1 MTMTV
6 GVFKNRYMRGRNKV
20 FNELKVEPFETFE
33 TLDEVVEIDETLAF
47 LDMKTKLT
55 KHLLALRPRE
65 ERVIRE
71 MFFYGKTLE
80 EVGKT
85 LNVTRERV
93 RTIKCCALRK
103 LKNYMNK
110 DEDLMDLIGEMC

>member
-1 MTMTV
+1 MAMTV
-6 GVFKNRYMRGRNKV
+6 GVFKNRFMKDRVV
-20 FNELKVEPFETFE
+20 FRDLKREPFEALE
-33 TLDEVVEIDETLAF
+33 TLDEVVEIDDALTY
-47 LDMKTKLT
+47 LDIKAKLT
-55 KHLLALRPRE
+55 KYLLTLKPRE

-80 EVGKT
+80 EVGMT

-110 DEDLMDLIGEMC
+110 DEDLMDLIGEKC

>member
-6 GVFKNRYMRGRNKV
+6 GVFKNRYMKDRVV
-20 FNELKVEPFETFE
+20 FRDLKREPFETFE
-33 TLDEVVEIDETLAF
+33 TLDEVVEIDDTLTF
-47 LDMKTKLT
+47 LDTKTKLT
-55 KHLLALRPRE
+55 KYLLALKPRE

-80 EVGKT
+80 EVGHD
-85 LNVTRERV
+85 LSVTRERV
-93 RTIKCCALRK
+93 RTIKCHALRK

-110 DEDLMDLIGEMC
+110 DEDFMDLIGEKC